1 MASPTNLS
9 PDNQTVGG
17 ALAQL
22 LAGRGVDRLFAV
34 PGESGLE
41 LLDALEHETSVQVVS
56 TRIEMGASFMA
67 DAHAKLTGRTA
78 VAMAGRAVGATN
90 LSLGVHTAHHDST
103 PMLVILGQVESNLLG
118 RDAFQEIDLEAFY
131 RPISK
136 WAVTADRPDRVLPL
150 VDKALHIA
158 RTGRPGPAVVVIP
171 ADVFGAAFPEAG
183 GAEPVAPPTEPAG
196 INPQSLALLRD
207 ELAAAERPVAI
218 LGGGARSS
226 RDLAVRFS
234 ERFGVGV
241 YAGFRRQDAFP
252 NEHRNYL
259 GHLAT
264 AVVPETLEALRNADL
279 VVVLGSRLGEITSQ
293 RYTLPAASSRVIQV
307 DVEPASLGTG
317 MPVDHRIQASVG
329 ATLEALLDGA
339 DEGETVERDWSAS
352 RTAFEQAVTF
362 SEETEPSARPNPAS
376 VMRAVNE
383 HLPADAIVTS
393 DAGNFSVFVHR
404 YLPFTGTRSQLAP
417 TNGAMG
423 YGAPAAVAAK
433 LAHPDRP
440 VVSFLGDG
448 GFLMTGN
455 EFETARR
462 FGAPIVFIVLQ
473 NGLYGTIAGHQE
485 NDFGRL
491 TAVGIGPLDLA
502 GYAKSLGGD
511 GFTVNTEGELADA
524 ISAAFDSDLPTVVD
538 VRTDPDILLPG
549 RMIGAGLLDGVL
561 PAAGSRGN

>member
-1 MASPTNLS
+1 MARLIVT
-9 PDNQTVGG
+9 
-17 ALAQL
+17 
-22 LAGRGVDRLFAV
+22 RGIDHAYAV

-41 LLDALEHETSVQVVS
+41 LLDALEYETSAQVVS

-67 DAHAKLTGRTA
+67 EAYAKLTGRPA
-78 VAMAGRAVGATN
+78 LAMAGRAVGATN
-90 LSLGVHTAHHDST
+90 LSLGVHTARHDST

-131 RPISK
+131 RPIAK
-136 WAVTADRPDRVLPL
+136 WTATATRADRVLPL
-150 VDKALHIA
+150 VDKAIHVA
-158 RTGRPGPAVVVIP
+158 TSGRPGPAVVVVP
-171 ADVFGAAFPEAG
+171 ADIFGESLSETEMAVPEAPEM
-183 GAEPVAPPTEPAG
+183 AWAG
-196 INPQSLALLRD
+196 ITPESAEQIRR

-226 RDLAVRFS
+226 RELAVRFA

-252 NEHRNYL
+252 NDHPNFL

-264 AVVPETLEALRNADL
+264 AVRPPTLDALREADL
-279 VVVLGSRLGEITSQ
+279 VLVLGSRLGEITSQ
-293 RYTLPAASSRVIQV
+293 RYQLPSASSRVIQI
-307 DVEPASLGTG
+307 DVEPDSLGTG
-317 MPVDHRIQASVG
+317 MPVHHRIQGSVR
-329 ATLEALLDGA
+329 ATLEALLDGEA
-339 DEGETVERDWSAS
+339 AAPATRDWSPS
-352 RTAFEQAVTF
+352 RAAFEESVAF
-362 SEETEPSARPNPAS
+362 SEEVLSDAKPNPAS
-376 VMRAVNE
+376 VMRTVDERLAD
-383 HLPADAIVTS
+383 DAIVTS

-404 YLPFTGTRSQLAP
+404 FMPFSGRRSQLAP

-433 LAHPDRP
+433 LAEPDRQ

-455 EFETARR
+455 EFETACR
-462 FGAPIVFIVLQ
+462 FGAAITFIVFQ

-502 GYAKSLGGD
+502 GYARSLGGA
-511 GFTVNTEGELADA
+511 GFTVDTEGELASR
-524 ISAAFDSDLPTVVD
+524 IEEAFASNVPAVVD
-538 VRTDPDILLPG
+538 VRTDPNVLLPG
-549 RMIGAGLLDGVL
+549 RMIGDDLLANVL
-561 PAAGSRGN
+561 PSRSRGS

>member
-9 PDNQTVGG
+9 PDTPTVGG

-22 LAGRGVDRLFAV
+22 LAERGIDRLFSV

-41 LLDALEHETSVQVVS
+41 LLDALEHETDVKVVS

-67 DAHAKLTGRTA
+67 DAHTKLTGRTA

-90 LSLGVHTAHHDST
+90 LSLGVHTARHDST

-131 RPISK
+131 RPIAK
-136 WAVTADRPDRVLPL
+136 WTVTADRPDRVLPL

-171 ADVFGAAFPEAG
+171 ADVFGEAFPES
-183 GAEPVAPPTEPAG
+183 GASESGAPGNDPAG
-196 INPQSLALLRD
+196 VSPRSLELLRT
-207 ELAAAERPVAI
+207 ELAKAARPVAI

-226 RDLAVRFS
+226 RDLAVQFA

-252 NEHRNYL
+252 NDHPNFL

-264 AVVPETLEALRNADL
+264 AVEPTTLDALREADL

-293 RYTLPAASSRVIQV
+293 RYSLPAESSRVVQV
-307 DVEPASLGTG
+307 DIEPSSLGTG
-317 MPVDHRIQASVG
+317 MPVDHRIQASVRE
-329 ATLEALLDGA
+329 TLEALL
-339 DEGETVERDWSAS
+339 ETDSPAVERDLSNA
-352 RTAFEQAVTF
+352 RGAFETSVTF
-362 SEETEPSARPNPAS
+362 DEEVDPSARPNPAS

-383 HLPADAIVTS
+383 KLPDDAIITS

-404 YLPFTGTRSQLAP
+404 YLPFVGTRSQLAP

-433 LAHPDRP
+433 LANPDRP

-462 FGAPIVFIVLQ
+462 YGAPITFIVLQ

-502 GYAKSLGGD
+502 GYARSLGGE

-524 ISAAFDSDLPTVVD
+524 IASAFASDLPTVVD
-538 VRTDPDILLPG
+538 IRTDPEILLPS
-549 RMIGAGLLDGVL
+549 RTIGAGLLDGVL
-561 PAAGSRGN
+561 PSPDPRGD